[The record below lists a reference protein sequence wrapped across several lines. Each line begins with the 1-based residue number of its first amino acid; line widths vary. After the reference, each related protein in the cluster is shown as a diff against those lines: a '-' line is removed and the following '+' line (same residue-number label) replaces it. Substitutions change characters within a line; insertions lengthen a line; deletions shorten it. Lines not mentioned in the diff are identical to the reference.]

1 MHSSYANQI
10 SFLATTIIFLL
21 SLNLRHH
28 HQHKVFFQGEGGLR
42 VSISKEAPHHPPPPP
57 AFGTSDL
64 YTPPAAVWKMK
75 FGKRLQSQIQET
87 IPEWRDKFLSYKQLK
102 KRLKLIAAPD
112 CFTEA
117 AFDASSSPS
126 RGDGGVGICRLPSS
140 AAAAAASAVD
150 AVDQELRRGSEAGG
164 PAAVQEAMLQEARAK
179 KIKRT
184 FAGGLDI
191 EPKKKQQQQL
201 QSKRS
206 GGLLENNEAALMSSE
221 MDFIR
226 LLNNELNKF
235 NVFFIEKEEEYV
247 IRLQELKDR
256 IETVKKEKAA
266 MKGDP
271 SESTGDD
278 ELLTI
283 LRDIVTFHG
292 EMVLLENYSSLNY
305 TGLVKILKKH
315 DKRTGAVLR
324 MPFIQSVLLQPFFT
338 TELLSKLVRECER
351 NLHSLLPSSLEEV
364 LLSVQGSS
372 TTPES
377 SSPSAQLSTTTNFD
391 RSFNPGEAVE
401 TIYRSTIMALR
412 TIQDIR
418 QGSSTCSIFSLPP
431 IKVGEGEKGFQV
443 GMDLRTITPVEV
455 KQ

>member
-1 MHSSYANQI
+1 MHASYANQI
-10 SFLATTIIFLL
+10 SFVATTIIFFL

-28 HQHKVFFQGEGGLR
+28 HQQKVFFQGEGGLR
-42 VSISKEAPHHPPPPP
+42 VSISKEAPHHHPLPPG
-57 AFGTSDL
+57 FGTSDL

-140 AAAAAASAVD
+140 AAAAAAASAVD

-184 FAGGLDI
+184 FAAGLDI
-191 EPKKKQQQQL
+191 EPEKKMQQQQL

-247 IRLQELKDR
+247 IRIQVNFLSIQKLHCD
-256 IETVKKEKAA
+256 VLFLAYLLDFVP
-266 MKGDP
+266 KG
-271 SESTGDD
+271 
-278 ELLTI
+278 LF
-283 LRDIVTFHG
+283 VT
-292 EMVLLENYSSLNY
+292 SS
-305 TGLVKILKKH
+305 I
-315 DKRTGAVLR
+315 
-324 MPFIQSVLLQPFFT
+324 
-338 TELLSKLVRECER
+338 
-351 NLHSLLPSSLEEV
+351 
-364 LLSVQGSS
+364 
-372 TTPES
+372 
-377 SSPSAQLSTTTNFD
+377 
-391 RSFNPGEAVE
+391 
-401 TIYRSTIMALR
+401 
-412 TIQDIR
+412 
-418 QGSSTCSIFSLPP
+418 
-431 IKVGEGEKGFQV
+431 
-443 GMDLRTITPVEV
+443 
-455 KQ
+455 

>member
-1 MHSSYANQI
+1 
-10 SFLATTIIFLL
+10 
-21 SLNLRHH
+21 
-28 HQHKVFFQGEGGLR
+28 
-42 VSISKEAPHHPPPPP
+42 
-57 AFGTSDL
+57 
-64 YTPPAAVWKMK
+64 
-75 FGKRLQSQIQET
+75 
-87 IPEWRDKFLSYKQLK
+87 
-102 KRLKLIAAPD
+102 
-112 CFTEA
+112 
-117 AFDASSSPS
+117 
-126 RGDGGVGICRLPSS
+126 
-140 AAAAAASAVD
+140 
-150 AVDQELRRGSEAGG
+150 
-164 PAAVQEAMLQEARAK
+164 MLHRCMCCV
-179 KIKRT
+179 I
-184 FAGGLDI
+184 
-191 EPKKKQQQQL
+191 
-201 QSKRS
+201 
-206 GGLLENNEAALMSSE
+206 LM
-221 MDFIR
+221 
-226 LLNNELNKF
+226 
-235 NVFFIEKEEEYV
+235 
-247 IRLQELKDR
+247 QELKDR
-256 IETVKKEKAA
+256 IEIVKKEKAA

-351 NLHSLLPSSLEEV
+351 NLHSLLSSSLEEV

-391 RSFNPGEAVE
+391 RSVNPGEAVE

>member
-10 SFLATTIIFLL
+10 SFIATTIVFLL

-28 HQHKVFFQGEGGLR
+28 HRHKVFFQGECGLR
-42 VSISKEAPHHPPPPP
+42 VSISKEAPHHHPPPP

-191 EPKKKQQQQL
+191 EPQKLKQQQL
-201 QSKRS
+201 QSKRP

-247 IRLQELKDR
+247 IRLQVNFLSIQKLHCD
-256 IETVKKEKAA
+256 
-266 MKGDP
+266 
-271 SESTGDD
+271 
-278 ELLTI
+278 
-283 LRDIVTFHG
+283 
-292 EMVLLENYSSLNY
+292 VL
-305 TGLVKILKKH
+305 
-315 DKRTGAVLR
+315 
-324 MPFIQSVLLQPFFT
+324 FF
-338 TELLSKLVRECER
+338 
-351 NLHSLLPSSLEEV
+351 
-364 LLSVQGSS
+364 
-372 TTPES
+372 
-377 SSPSAQLSTTTNFD
+377 ALSTRFC
-391 RSFNPGEAVE
+391 A
-401 TIYRSTIMALR
+401 
-412 TIQDIR
+412 
-418 QGSSTCSIFSLPP
+418 
-431 IKVGEGEKGFQV
+431 
-443 GMDLRTITPVEV
+443 
-455 KQ
+455 